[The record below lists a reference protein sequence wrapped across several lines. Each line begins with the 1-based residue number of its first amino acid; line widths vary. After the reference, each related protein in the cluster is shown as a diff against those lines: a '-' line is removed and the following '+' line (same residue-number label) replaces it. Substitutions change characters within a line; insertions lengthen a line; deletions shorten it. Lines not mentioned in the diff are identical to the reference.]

1 MVLVE
6 AGAQFRVVMIIV
18 KAVII
23 SRLLLFD
30 FLAMFWQELQDDG
43 IPTNDID
50 THSFLK
56 GSVNYLSG
64 GTTVSPS
71 IVAICNSV
79 GWKISIVLY
88 RYLSMEC

>member
-30 FLAMFWQELQDDG
+30 FLTMFWQELQE
-43 IPTNDID
+43 
-50 THSFLK
+50 K
-56 GSVNYLSG
+56 
-64 GTTVSPS
+64 
-71 IVAICNSV
+71 
-79 GWKISIVLY
+79 
-88 RYLSMEC
+88 